1 MSYKEDHC
9 AVLNSCGTVYKLDLS
24 DKGNQLGKI
33 HVDLATGELNR
44 ILEAFYESLP
54 PKQKE
59 MLTDNYEKLSSA
71 ISDRT
76 GKFSVIIKPVLNK
89 NVLMEND
96 DYILS

>member
-24 DKGNQLGKI
+24 DKENRLGDI

-44 ILEAFYESLP
+44 ILKAFYESLP

-59 MLTDNYEKLSSA
+59 ALTEHYEKVSSA
-71 ISDRT
+71 ISGRT
-76 GKFSVIIKPVLNK
+76 GKFAVIIKPVLNK
-89 NVLMEND
+89 DRIKERD
-96 DYILS
+96 EYHLS